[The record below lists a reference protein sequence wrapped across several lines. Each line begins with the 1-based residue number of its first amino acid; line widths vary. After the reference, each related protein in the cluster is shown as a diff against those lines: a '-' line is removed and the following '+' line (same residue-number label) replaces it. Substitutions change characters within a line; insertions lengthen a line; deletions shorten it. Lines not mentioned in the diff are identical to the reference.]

1 MLGALREG
9 PPSSRSGSPSDPRQI
24 TQIDM
29 MIIALVVAGNL
40 LIAGLFSL
48 VAVTLD

>member
-1 MLGALREG
+1 MREALRDG
-9 PPSSRSGSPSDPRQI
+9 PPSSRSGSSPGPSQI
-24 TQIDM
+24 YQTDM
-29 MIIALVVAGNL
+29 MIIACIVAGNL